1 MKLKKFLQGLDFSPS
16 ADDMEYLK
24 KETERVV
31 GVLKEEIKKV
41 REAQEVFVGGSFA
54 KGTLAKSEKYDVDI
68 FVRFDLRYD
77 DISALLEG
85 IIKRAEKK
93 LGLSVKKIHG
103 SRDYFSLG
111 NGKIEFEII
120 PVSRIKKPREA
131 RNVTDLSY
139 FHVNYVKRKLKGKL
153 IRELLLAKQFCEAQ
167 EVYGAESYIKG
178 FSGYGLECLII
189 FYKSFEKMLKEL
201 SKSEE
206 RLIIDPEK
214 KYKRKGDVLI
224 EMNES
229 RLHSPIILVD
239 PTWRERNALA
249 ALSYESFTR
258 FREAAKGLIKSPSMK
273 YFEVKDVD
281 VSKLR
286 KKKGEFLQ
294 LKIMTDRQEGDIAG
308 TKMKKFAGF
317 LERELGRYF
326 EILAKEFK
334 YGEGKRADFYL
345 VLKSRGEI
353 FRIGP
358 SIKMKENAEA
368 FRKANKNVF
377 EKNGFLHAREK
388 IDFSGKEFI
397 EKWSRGNRKKMAEM
411 GISDVKIISRS

>member
-1 MKLKKFLQGLDFSPS
+1 MKLKKFLRELDFSPS
-16 ADDMEYLK
+16 REEMEYLK

-41 REAQEVFVGGSFA
+41 KEAQEVFVGGSFA
-54 KGTLAKSEKYDVDI
+54 KGTVARSEKYDVDI

-77 DISALLEG
+77 NISGLLEG

-93 LGLSVKKIHG
+93 LGLSVRKIHG
-103 SRDYFSLG
+103 SRDYFSLS

-131 RNVTDLSY
+131 RNITDLSY

-153 IRELLLAKQFCEAQ
+153 IRELLLAKQFCESQ
-167 EVYGAESYIKG
+167 GVYGAESYIKG

-189 FYKSFEKMLKEL
+189 YYKSFERMIREL
-201 SKSEE
+201 SKAEE

-214 KYKRKGDVLI
+214 KYKRKADVLI

-239 PTWRERNALA
+239 PTWKERNALA

-258 FREAAKGLIKSPSMK
+258 FQEAAKGLSKSPSVK

-294 LKIMTDRQEGDIAG
+294 LRIMSDRQEGDIAG

-326 EILAKEFK
+326 EILVKEFK
-334 YGEGKRADFYL
+334 YGGGKSADFYL

-358 SIKMKENAEA
+358 SLNMKENAGA
-368 FRKANKNVF
+368 FRRANKNVF
-377 EKNGFLHAREK
+377 EKNGLLHAREK
-388 IDFSGKEFI
+388 IDFTGREFV
-397 EKWSRGNRKKMAEM
+397 EKWSRANERKMAEM
-411 GISDVKIISRS
+411 GINGLEIV